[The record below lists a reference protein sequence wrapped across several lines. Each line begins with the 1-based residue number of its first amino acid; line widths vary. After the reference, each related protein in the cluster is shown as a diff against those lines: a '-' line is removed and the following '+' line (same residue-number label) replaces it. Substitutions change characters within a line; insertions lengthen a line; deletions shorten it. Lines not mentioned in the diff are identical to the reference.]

1 VQDSRFT
8 AFFIE
13 SSCAVLLYDSLW
25 HPAKHAY
32 NLEYIHKGLHCLD
45 SMVDAEPILNA
56 RTSIRRMIGAVE
68 QTIASRSGNHTS
80 NNAREPATSDTT
92 PGRLEPNAATQ
103 HASRFNT
110 ASPHAPP
117 PSRSDTTF
125 TSAANDFLYLS
136 DRAYG
141 QPGAAGLQSQAL
153 AQAHLA
159 PASNSDAATS
169 SFDPNATMMGGD
181 PMSLLDFDVLTT
193 DLYSFFPI
201 QTDRGV

>member
-1 VQDSRFT
+1 
-8 AFFIE
+8 
-13 SSCAVLLYDSLW
+13 VLLYDSLW

-56 RTSIRRMIGAVE
+56 RQSIRRMIGAVE
-68 QTIASRSGNHTS
+68 QTIASRSGNHTNGVS
-80 NNAREPATSDTT
+80 VEASSSATT
-92 PGRLEPNAATQ
+92 PGRLAPSATAQ

-110 ASPHAPP
+110 TSPHAPP

-136 DRAYG
+136 DRAHG
-141 QPGAAGLQSQAL
+141 QPGTSGLQSQAL
-153 AQAHLA
+153 TQAHLD
-159 PASNSDAATS
+159 PATNTDSAVS